1 MAAVTMVPS
10 ARNRDGSS
18 IAAGSAELPMA
29 FRGALQR
36 RMPLFRVIFLVASL
50 GLFSPFGVSRAGAQA
65 SALEKGPPPPE
76 PAASEAAPANAS
88 PKAEAPAP
96 VWDPLHASK
105 NIEVGTFYMKKGNYD
120 AAIDRFLDAA
130 RLQPGLAK
138 PYLLLGEVY
147 EKKGEI
153 DRSIGAYRKYLQLYR
168 TAPDRATIQKRIEK
182 LQGQR
187 TQAQAGSG

>member
-1 MAAVTMVPS
+1 M
-10 ARNRDGSS
+10 G
-18 IAAGSAELPMA
+18 
-29 FRGALQR
+29 FRGAWQR
-36 RMPLFRVIFLVASL
+36 RIQLFGAIFLVASL

-65 SALEKGPPPPE
+65 SELEKGPPPPPP
-76 PAASEAAPANAS
+76 PAASEAASTNAS
-88 PKAEAPAP
+88 PKAEAP

-105 NIEVGTFYMKKGNYD
+105 NIEVGMFYMKKGNYE

-147 EKKGEI
+147 EKKGEL

-168 TAPDRATIQKRIEK
+168 TAPDRATIQKKIEK
-182 LQGQR
+182 LQSQR
-187 TQAQAGSG
+187 TQARAGSG